1 MGLKWSL
8 RYGVGRRFLVLAVI
22 VGMAAACGVGVG
34 GLGGAVLPSS
44 SGVERA
50 EPNQSAPFLELAAGF
65 NEAGFEFWRTQ
76 PAGENLVFSPVSIA
90 HTLLMARAAADVP
103 TGSAIDDLFDLPEGQ
118 AAHEAWNTI
127 DQMIISDADAS
138 EETTLEIADRIWPA
152 IDVRP
157 SQQWLDLLASHHGAT
172 VQTLDFSGDPE
183 SSRDVINS
191 WISEQTESLIPELV
205 PEGMISEQTLVMLTD
220 AIYFGASW
228 TIAFSEEFNVWDE
241 FMILDGTSIETE
253 YMHKVQI
260 DDRAALGEGYVAAEI
275 AYAGEAFN
283 MVVIVP
289 AQGQFADLR
298 DRLDQSLIDE
308 IDALL
313 APRTYELFLPK
324 WETTTDLDLGAW
336 LADSGISP
344 GSYPGI
350 DPKAFISEAVHA
362 ADITVDETGTVAAA
376 ATAISIDG
384 GAPSEPEIT
393 IKVDRPFYYL
403 IRHQPTGIVVF
414 AGQVT
419 QPESS

>member
-8 RYGVGRRFLVLAVI
+8 RYGVGRSLVLAVI
-22 VGMAAACGVGVG
+22 VGMLASACGDGVG
-34 GLGGAVLPSS
+34 GFGGAILSPS

-50 EPNQSAPFLELAAGF
+50 DPNQSAPLVELAADF

-76 PAGENLVFSPVSIA
+76 PADENLVFSPVSIA

-103 TGSAIDDLFDLPEGQ
+103 VGSAIDGLFDLPEGQ

-127 DQMIISDADAS
+127 DQMIASDADAN
-138 EETTLEIADRIWPA
+138 EETTLKIADRIWPA

-157 SQQWLDLLASHHGAT
+157 SQQWLDLLASHHGAS
-172 VQTLDFSGDPE
+172 VQTLDFRGDPE

-228 TIAFSEEFNVWDE
+228 TIAFSEEFNVSDE
-241 FMILDGTSIETE
+241 FMSLDGPSIETE

-275 AYAGEAFN
+275 AYAGEAFS

-289 AQGQFADLR
+289 AEGQFADLR
-298 DRLDQSLIDE
+298 DRLDQNLIDE

-313 APRTYELFLPK
+313 TPK
-324 WETTTDLDLGAW
+324 DL
-336 LADSGISP
+336 
-344 GSYPGI
+344 
-350 DPKAFISEAVHA
+350 
-362 ADITVDETGTVAAA
+362 
-376 ATAISIDG
+376 
-384 GAPSEPEIT
+384 
-393 IKVDRPFYYL
+393 
-403 IRHQPTGIVVF
+403 
-414 AGQVT
+414 
-419 QPESS
+419 